1 MYSFKSVEHTGL
13 QNLAQTCID
22 IGARCSRY
30 LEWPKVNSSDTPI
43 ATDEDVNIKAALK
56 NEIQVPLELMKDF
69 VPIFD
74 SLEFSI
80 TPIIH
85 IVVPSYYAMI
95 QSKCHSNSL
104 DSNIFGFALLAI
116 TDKFYQT
123 TRLKSIKD
131 GLLLIW
137 QMMSKTIEWISLITR
152 EFVDCSTTAIE
163 KPRTDESFGLFAKLP
178 NSSSEP
184 SKSSVKD
191 ELSVELAQYNKLSF
205 LTTPALA
212 NPSLLFLEF

>member
-56 NEIQVPLELMKDF
+56 NEIQ
-69 VPIFD
+69 
-74 SLEFSI
+74 
-80 TPIIH
+80 
-85 IVVPSYYAMI
+85 I